1 MHVTSATKIVTRP
14 LLRGLVLGLGVAA
27 LAIARAEAEA
37 GPGSPAV
44 TTLAA
49 PGGDASGGAAGDPA
63 AKPGGDTPGGDKPA
77 GAAEKPAD
85 GAAAKSDVVRG
96 KLTVREVGKD
106 EADKGAAQFVV
117 RVGDASIVLEGVDA
131 KAAAKL
137 NGKFV
142 SARGRLVSS
151 DAGPV
156 LHVIAGNTNGDSTGD
171 TNGGLAAQDPA
182 PVAGVLGTEEG
193 EKTVYR
199 LTAADGTVYVLPA
212 SANAKAKP
220 LLGKHVE
227 VVGMVMSGP
236 KWSSLES
243 VTDVRRKLLPTERE
257 PKDGE
262 EAITGR
268 WTGKLVAVNVPS
280 GAPNVKSGDTYDFA
294 FHIPEDRTKTTGRL
308 LATYDIDGARLQ
320 KFKPKDRSARLDLS
334 YTFGKGSYPVRLEGT
349 FSEDWKTFTGE
360 WSASFLGS
368 GTFEVGFKVE

>member
-1 MHVTSATKIVTRP
+1 MHTTSATKIATRP
-14 LLRGLVLGLGVAA
+14 LLRVLVLGLGVAA

-37 GPGSPAV
+37 GPGSPGV
-44 TTLAA
+44 TTFAA
-49 PGGDASGGAAGDPA
+49 PGDDAAGGAAT
-63 AKPGGDTPGGDKPA
+63 KPGGDKPA
-77 GAAEKPAD
+77 SAAEKPAD
-85 GAAAKSDVVRG
+85 AAANGGAASRPDVVRG
-96 KLTVREVGKD
+96 KLTVREAGTN
-106 EADKGAAQFVV
+106 EAGSGTAQFVV

-131 KAAAKL
+131 KTAAKL
-137 NGKFV
+137 AGKFV

-156 LHVIAGNTNGDSTGD
+156 LQVVTGD
-171 TNGGLAAQDPA
+171 TNAGLAAQDPT
-182 PVAGVLGTEEG
+182 PIAGVLGTEEG
-193 EKTVYR
+193 EKTAYR

-280 GAPNVKSGDTYDFA
+280 GAPNVKPGDSFDLA

-368 GTFEVGFKVE
+368 GTFEVVFKVE

>member
-1 MHVTSATKIVTRP
+1 MHTTSATKIATRP
-14 LLRGLVLGLGVAA
+14 LLRVLVLGLGVAA

-37 GPGSPAV
+37 GPGSPGV
-44 TTLAA
+44 TIFAA
-49 PGGDASGGAAGDPA
+49 PEGDAAGDAAAGGAAT
-63 AKPGGDTPGGDKPA
+63 KPGGDKPA
-77 GAAEKPAD
+77 SAAEAPADAAANGGAASKP
-85 GAAAKSDVVRG
+85 DVVRG

-106 EADKGAAQFVV
+106 EAGTNEAGNGAAQFVV

-131 KAAAKL
+131 KTAAKL
-137 NGKFV
+137 AGKFV

-156 LHVIAGNTNGDSTGD
+156 LQVVTGD
-171 TNGGLAAQDPA
+171 TNAGLAAQEPA
-182 PVAGVLGTEEG
+182 PIAGVLGTEEG

-280 GAPNVKSGDTYDFA
+280 GAPNVKAGDSFDFA

-368 GTFEVGFKVE
+368 GTFEVVFKAE